1 MRNLYH
7 SPMHAM
13 DACHHFSMG
22 NAKCAWRDGTNIL
35 YMMNT
40 GRMGQSAEGRCACE
54 NRRKTE
60 SKAFPTREHGKHG
73 QSISH
78 PPKELTNNKHGL
90 FYILPFS
97 RKNHGIDR

>member
-22 NAKCAWRDGTNIL
+22 NAKCAWRDGNNIL

-54 NRRKTE
+54 NRRKIV
-60 SKAFPTREHGKHG
+60 SKAFPTREHEKHG
-73 QSISH
+73 QSIHSH
-78 PPKELTNNKHGL
+78 RTQRAHKHGL